1 MSEQNKNLIR
11 RAVEEVW
18 NRRNFASLS
27 DLVSSDFVVHSAGEE
42 IHGREG
48 VKQFYSMLHRA
59 FPDIRFTIKDQIAEG
74 DKVVT
79 HWTARGTHRG
89 EFNGIPATG
98 KQFNVSAIDI
108 DRIADGK
115 VVECWTNMDQLGL
128 LQQLGI
134 VPNLESQDVSER
146 TGLDSRSLK

>member
-11 RAVEEVW
+11 RAVDEIW
-18 NRRNFASLS
+18 NRRNFAILGE
-27 DLVSSDFVVHSAGEE
+27 LVSSDFVVHVTGEE

-48 VKQFYSMLHRA
+48 VKQFYTMLHRA
-59 FPDIRFTIKDQIAEG
+59 FPDIHFTIEDQIAER

-79 HWTARGTHRG
+79 HWSAQGTHLG

-98 KQFNVSAIDI
+98 KQFKVTGIDI
-108 DRIADGK
+108 DRIVDGK
-115 VVECWTNMDQLGL
+115 SVERWTNMDELGL

-134 VPNLESQDVSER
+134 VPRLESPDAMRLASPDV
-146 TGLDSRSLK
+146 K